1 MTLNRAAEF
10 DRLAEKCREEVIS
23 EIERLIIAAVLPT
36 ANASD
41 RMAADAASA
50 IFKLGLLKAATVPRD
65 SEIASF
71 ANKPVL
77 NTREQNRLAILVARQ
92 KFAVW
97 SEALTE
103 ITLVRRPLCS
113 EASEQSE
120 SFH

>member
-65 SEIASF
+65 SEIASL
-71 ANKPVL
+71 ANKSVL

-103 ITLVRRPLCS
+103 VTLVRRPLCS